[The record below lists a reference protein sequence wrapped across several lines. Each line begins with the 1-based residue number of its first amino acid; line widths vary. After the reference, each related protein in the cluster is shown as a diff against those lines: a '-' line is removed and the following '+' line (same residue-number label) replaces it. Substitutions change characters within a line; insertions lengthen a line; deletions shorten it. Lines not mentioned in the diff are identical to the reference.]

1 MHGRSSRIGIS
12 ACKNRPRIPH
22 VFRLTRQFPNRSLRR
37 VSPFGES
44 TPWVNLKLIPCASCS
59 TTHVTGFCFDTLST
73 ARSLPA
79 PQHRVLPDDCTQTG
93 DTGRRTCLST
103 LPRCS
108 TWRVI
113 RHQRQA
119 TAHDRDSARLG
130 SCVTGPVF
138 TGRPTQPRH
147 WITGP
152 LAQPET
158 GRLTQPCGVGESE
171 ILAFPCESLQLAFL
185 PTNCTDRQTS
195 TTKRRSESPS
205 V

>member
-22 VFRLTRQFPNRSLRR
+22 VFRLTRQFPDRSLRP
-37 VSPFGES
+37 VSPFRES
-44 TPWVNLKLIPCASCS
+44 TPWVNLKLIPCARFS

-93 DTGRRTCLST
+93 DTGPCKCHLAI
-103 LPRCS
+103 PRCS
-108 TWRVI
+108 SWPLI
-113 RHQRQA
+113 RHQRQG

-138 TGRPTQPRH
+138 TGRATRPRH
-147 WITGP
+147 RITGP

-158 GRLTQPCGVGESE
+158 GRLTQPCGVEESD
-171 ILAFPCESLQLAFL
+171 ILAFPRQVVRPSFL
-185 PTNCTDRQTS
+185 PTNCRDRQTFN
-195 TTKRRSESPS
+195 TKRRLESPS